1 MCALRQLMLVVH
13 GDAENCQ
20 GVCLDRRPFAKQKHP
35 VKATRRTYTSDTRN
49 HYEHRS
55 APRTQR
61 RDIPGESAEEVQTT
75 AAGAARFVEF
85 YLGRTRITDF
95 RDRGSG
101 YDVHASYGF

>member
-1 MCALRQLMLVVH
+1 MLVVR

-35 VKATRRTYTSDTRN
+35 VKATRWTYASDTRN
-49 HYEHRS
+49 HHEHRS

-61 RDIPGESAEEVQTT
+61 RDIQGESVEEVQAT
-75 AAGAARFVEF
+75 AAGPARFVEF

-95 RDRGSG
+95 RDRGPG
-101 YDVHASYGF
+101 YDVHASDGF